1 MEVIKHNLSIKEANL
16 LNLAREEIKKIL
28 ADKETKENL
37 NCNCSNKEDKINN
50 EIIDFYIKNL
60 NSFSDEQA
68 IEMIKQIAINNP
80 NKIDDIIQSDYFKN
94 KLIYLTYK
102 EQEYIYLTLLSYNNK
117 SLTQHN
123 IARILDVDE
132 NVLNEYE
139 VMTNNDKVNVL
150 TKLLKK

>member
-1 MEVIKHNLSIKEANL
+1 
-16 LNLAREEIKKIL
+16 
-28 ADKETKENL
+28 
-37 NCNCSNKEDKINN
+37 
-50 EIIDFYIKNL
+50 
-60 NSFSDEQA
+60 
-68 IEMIKQIAINNP
+68 MIKQIAINNP